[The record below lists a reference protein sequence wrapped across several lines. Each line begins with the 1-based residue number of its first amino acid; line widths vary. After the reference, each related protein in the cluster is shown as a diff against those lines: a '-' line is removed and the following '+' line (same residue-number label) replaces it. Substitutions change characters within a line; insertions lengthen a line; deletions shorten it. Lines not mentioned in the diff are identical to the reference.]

1 MGNEGSVDTVGTVGT
16 VDATDT
22 GGPIERALDA
32 VRDVL
37 ASHRE
42 GRLTPHQALARTMVS
57 LMTMTEGLSDDDE
70 RLVDEAF
77 EALEGELATDVG
89 VLGEALRAA
98 KAGGEG

>member
-1 MGNEGSVDTVGTVGT
+1 MGIEGNVDTVGA

-22 GGPIERALDA
+22 RGPIERALDA

-37 ASHRE
+37 ALHRE

-57 LMTMTEGLSDDDE
+57 LTTMTEDLSDDDE

-77 EALEGELATDVG
+77 TALEKDLAADVG
-89 VLGEALRAA
+89 VLEEALRVAE
-98 KAGGEG
+98 AGGEG